1 MTVIQKGLTQKMTC
15 LFTPFP
21 QARHKPVFPL
31 HSSRKPGL
39 FVSDSAKLRLFLQ
52 EWRVTR
58 HPFDTRKK
66 DQRSV
71 LFTRHRFL
79 GKNKQE
85 RPCSKAARCLFQEND
100 ARRTK
105 KSAIFLVREKLHF
118 VFSLKG
124 STIRA
129 SFF

>member
-1 MTVIQKGLTQKMTC
+1 MTR

-58 HPFDTRKK
+58 HSFYTEGSQKRFVHSASLPREKQARATL
-66 DQRSV
+66 QRSGAMLV
-71 LFTRHRFL
+71 PGKRFET
-79 GKNKQE
+79 N
-85 RPCSKAARCLFQEND
+85 
-100 ARRTK
+100 K
-105 KSAIFLVREKLHF
+105 KSAILLVREKLHS

-124 STIRA
+124 SAIRA